1 MAFSFF
7 DDRGRWEIL
16 RLRYSDL
23 VDEDDGVVD
32 ELLLLSL
39 DDAGLS
45 DDALELPSLDFEPLS
60 DSLAADAFID
70 PLLPA

>member
-1 MAFSFF
+1 MT
-7 DDRGRWEIL
+7 GGVGEIL

-39 DDAGLS
+39 DEDGLS
-45 DDALELPSLDFEPLS
+45 DDVPDELPSFDFEPLS
-60 DSLAADAFID
+60 DSLAAEAFIE
-70 PLLPA
+70 LLFPA